1 VYLFIWGNGKG
12 KGKGK
17 VKTYPRACYEGLW
30 DSGGTTPLILNL
42 GTSSR

>member
-1 VYLFIWGNGKG
+1 MWGNGG
-12 KGKGK
+12 GKGK
-17 VKTYPRACYEGLW
+17 VKTYTCACYEGLW